1 MSVKWRHFVIW
12 PIVILLVL
20 AVFALFENP
29 RPIGVGQEISFSQ
42 MLKEVDQGQV
52 RDVTVQGSQ
61 INGTFTNGRRF
72 YAYALVN
79 AALLQ
84 QLHDKGVLVTVR
96 PPEEN
101 VPWYV
106 SLVVSW
112 LPFIALIGVWIFL
125 SRQMMQKRKEKE

>member
-1 MSVKWRHFVIW
+1 MGGKWRKFAFWAVVVVFVLW
-12 PIVILLVL
+12 
-20 AVFALFENP
+20 VFTLFENP

-52 RDVTVQGSQ
+52 REVTVQGQQ

-96 PPEEN
+96 PAEEN
-101 VPWYV
+101 PPWYISLLV
-106 SLVVSW
+106 SC
-112 LPFIALIGVWIFL
+112 LPFFALIAAWIFL
-125 SRQMMQKRKEKE
+125 SRQMMRQRKE

>member
-52 RDVTVQGSQ
+52 RDVTVQGQQ

-96 PPEEN
+96 PAEEN
-101 VPWYV
+101 PPWYISLLV
-106 SLVVSW
+106 SC
-112 LPFIALIGVWIFL
+112 LPFFALIAAWIFL
-125 SRQMMQKRKEKE
+125 SRQMMQKHKDKE

>member
-1 MSVKWRHFVIW
+1 MGGKWRKFAFWAVVVVFVLW
-12 PIVILLVL
+12 
-20 AVFALFENP
+20 VFTLFENP

-52 RDVTVQGSQ
+52 REVTVQGQQ

-96 PPEEN
+96 PAEEN
-101 VPWYV
+101 PPWYV
-106 SLVVSW
+106 SLLVSC
-112 LPFIALIGVWIFL
+112 LPFFALIAAWIFL
-125 SRQMMQKRKEKE
+125 SRQMMRQRKE

>member
-52 RDVTVQGSQ
+52 REVTVQGQQ
-61 INGTFTNGRRF
+61 INGTFPNGRRF

-79 AALLQ
+79 AALIQ

-96 PPEEN
+96 PAEEN
-101 VPWYV
+101 PPWYISLLV
-106 SLVVSW
+106 SC
-112 LPFIALIGVWIFL
+112 LPFFALIAAWFFL
-125 SRQMMQKRKEKE
+125 SRQMMRQRKE